1 VMFSSSS
8 ALFGNP
14 GQANYVAANAYL
26 DGVAYRRRAEGLP
39 ALSVQWGAITDVG
52 VLTRMEETA
61 ESLARHT
68 GGQEFKARQGLE
80 LLGQV
85 LASHQALERPA
96 VISLAAMNWGFAGSM
111 LPIMRHSTFE
121 LMAREAAKTAVASE
135 VLDIKAMVEGLDDI
149 EARDKIAA
157 LIADEAAQI
166 FRMPVEEIN
175 KQRSLVELGMDSLM
189 AMELYVAAEQKLG
202 IELPMTSIA
211 DGTTINDIAGKV
223 LIRARNEEDKAV
235 DTAPSAAQLMAN
247 QHLGEQMDTDQIQA
261 IVSRIEAAS

>member
-1 VMFSSSS
+1 M
-8 ALFGNP
+8 L
-14 GQANYVAANAYL
+14 
-26 DGVAYRRRAEGLP
+26 
-39 ALSVQWGAITDVG
+39 
-52 VLTRMEETA
+52 EETA

-202 IELPMTSIA
+202 IELPMTSK
-211 DGTTINDIAGKV
+211 T
-223 LIRARNEEDKAV
+223 RR
-235 DTAPSAAQLMAN
+235 
-247 QHLGEQMDTDQIQA
+247 
-261 IVSRIEAAS
+261 